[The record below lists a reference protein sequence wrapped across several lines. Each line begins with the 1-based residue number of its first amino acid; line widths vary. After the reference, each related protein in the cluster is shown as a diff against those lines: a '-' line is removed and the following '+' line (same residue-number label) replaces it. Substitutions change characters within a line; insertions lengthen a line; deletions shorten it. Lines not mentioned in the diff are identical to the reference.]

1 MNNEKRDLVIERLE
15 RQLAEKDREFEHIKK
30 TVKDSIIDELQRD
43 IQNDPDVND
52 RLRKLESRVQEI
64 SNNLN
69 GVMNEL
75 LDQKSVIRALKSRY
89 EQDNGNDAGLK
100 ARQSKPDNSF
110 SEIPGSFPSR
120 LQSFETDSVSDP
132 PRSGMESAAVREGSS
147 QKPETVRN
155 QEQPISER
163 AEKND
168 PLDNNARFRK
178 VRFNIRDA
186 HSQPSDHKHAEE
198 NKNDESEYIIAES
211 CDNPDFI
218 NNRPKN
224 ASSDYKNETSEYI
237 IADDNRA
244 RKKRK
249 ESEQESVESREGE
262 DAVITTTYRKERS

>member
-43 IQNDPDVND
+43 MQNGSDVND

-75 LDQKSVIRALKSRY
+75 LDQKSVIRTLKSRF
-89 EQDNGNDAGLK
+89 EQDNGSDIGIK
-100 ARQSKPDNSF
+100 VRQSGPDNDF
-110 SEIPGSFPSR
+110 SENAPESFPTR
-120 LQSFETDSVSDP
+120 VQSFEADSVSDF
-132 PRSGMESAAVREGSS
+132 PRSGLESAAVRDAPS
-147 QKPETVRN
+147 QKPETVKK
-155 QEQPISER
+155 EKQPFSDR
-163 AEKND
+163 TEKND

-186 HSQPSDHKHAEE
+186 HNPPSDNKNAEE

-224 ASSDYKNETSEYI
+224 APNDCKKETSEYI

-244 RKKRK
+244 GKKRM
-249 ESEQESVESREGE
+249 ESELESVESREGE
-262 DAVITTTYRKERS
+262 DAVITTTYRKS